1 MSTYE
6 HKEGQ
11 GSLFQNDKGDNPKR
25 PDIKGTLMW
34 KGELLELAG
43 WQKDGK
49 NGWFY
54 SLNAKPKEEQA
65 PRAEK
70 RQDAA
75 PASAVPFDD
84 DLPF

>member
-1 MSTYE
+1 MSYE

-25 PDIKGTLMW
+25 PDFRGTLMW
-34 KGELLELAG
+34 KGELLDLAV
-43 WQKDGK
+43 WKKDGK

-54 SLNAKPKEEQA
+54 SMNAKPKEE
-65 PRAEK
+65 RAAQPKAES
-70 RQDAA
+70 RPA
-75 PASAVPFDD
+75 PAPEFDD